1 VLRAKL
7 EESEIRRAIGQRE
20 EGDRVV
26 EGDRGVEGVAPLS
39 FAADRCLYFINKR
52 VTPDLREA
60 LAARRGCIV
69 IAPLG
74 SANAGDWGDCLVIE
88 AADPRAAIARVLG
101 FIRSERRQ
109 PPLVT
114 GRSISPTAVISPL
127 ASVEGDVEI
136 GDGAI
141 IEAFCTVG
149 PDVRIGRGSI
159 IRSGA
164 RIYPRVAIGEESDI
178 GSNTVVGHHDLG
190 MVRDENGNK
199 TRIPHLGG
207 VIIGSHV
214 DIGALA
220 TVPSG
225 TIAPTIVEDY
235 AKIGDH
241 VHVAHNVRVA
251 NNASVTPGVIV
262 GGHAVIET
270 NAWVGINSTIREG
283 RRVGPHALV
292 GMDASVQHDL
302 AEKMVA
308 RAPRPDVRARE
319 DDDLA
324 GIGFPRR

>member
-1 VLRAKL
+1 MLHAML
-7 EESEIRRAIGQRE
+7 TESEIRRAIGQGE
-20 EGDRVV
+20 EGNRVGDRVID
-26 EGDRGVEGVAPLS
+26 GIAPLGI
-39 FAADRCLYFINKR
+39 AAERCLYFVNKR
-52 VTPDLREA
+52 VTPDVREA
-60 LAARRGCIV
+60 LAALRGCIV
-69 IAPLG
+69 IAPGG
-74 SANAGDWGDCLVIE
+74 SAKAGDWGDCLVIE

-101 FIRSERRQ
+101 FVRSERRQ
-109 PPLVT
+109 PPWVT

-127 ASVEGDVEI
+127 ALVEGDVEI

-141 IEAFCTVG
+141 IEPFCMVG

-164 RIYPRVAIGEESDI
+164 RIYPRVAIGEECDI
-178 GSNTVVGHHDLG
+178 GSNTVIGHHDLG

-214 DIGALA
+214 DIGALT

-241 VHVAHNVRVA
+241 VHVAHNARVA
-251 NNASVTPGVIV
+251 NNASATPGVII

-283 RRVGPHALV
+283 RRVGPYALV

-302 AEKMVA
+302 AENMVA
-308 RAPRPDVRARE
+308 RAPRPDVRARDDE
-319 DDDLA
+319 DPST
-324 GIGFPRR
+324 IGFPQR